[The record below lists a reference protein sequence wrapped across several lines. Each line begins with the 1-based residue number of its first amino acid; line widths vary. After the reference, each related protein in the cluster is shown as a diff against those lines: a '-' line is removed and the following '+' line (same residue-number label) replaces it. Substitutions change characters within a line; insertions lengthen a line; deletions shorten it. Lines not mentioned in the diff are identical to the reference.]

1 MNPEDADHD
10 WWRQY
15 GCKTDPDYDAYGVRA
30 NAPISA
36 EPFVPERKTLLTHPE
51 DVVPDSLHRTFESG
65 AIRDTEDGK
74 IDYEGHLSVLVIE
87 RFGQYMNEKR
97 HMADGSLRSSDNWQK
112 GVPLD
117 SYMKSGFRHFIEW
130 WKYHRTT
137 YITGGKEIEDTL
149 CALIFNASG
158 YLHEIL
164 KEKREDV

>member
-1 MNPEDADHD
+1 
-10 WWRQY
+10 
-15 GCKTDPDYDAYGVRA
+15 
-30 NAPISA
+30 
-36 EPFVPERKTLLTHPE
+36 
-51 DVVPDSLHRTFESG
+51 
-65 AIRDTEDGK
+65 
-74 IDYEGHLSVLVIE
+74 
-87 RFGQYMNEKR
+87 
-97 HMADGSLRSSDNWQK
+97 MADGSLRSSDNWQK
-112 GVPLD
+112 GFPLD